1 MSDHS
6 LVSELPRVSVE
17 PASAS
22 FLNEFWKIMAMI
34 VLKNI
39 RLSYGGPVLL
49 GGVELAIGAGERV
62 CLVGRNGEGKSSL
75 IRIMAGDLRPDE
87 GEVTRAP
94 GLRLGVLEQEV
105 PGGVP
110 GTVFDAVADGLGDL
124 GRLAAEYRSLTARMN
139 SEDDPSLTIRLGE
152 IQQRLDAESG
162 WQLDQDVQSTILR
175 LELPPQA
182 AFATLSAGLKRR
194 AMLARALVRNPDLLL
209 LDEPTNH
216 LDLDSIAWMEE
227 FLSRFEGSIL
237 FVTHDRMFLRRLATR
252 IVELD
257 QGRLTSWPG
266 DYEEYL
272 KRRAAELTAAEN
284 QRELFD
290 KKLAVEESWIRQ
302 GVKAR
307 RTRNEGRVRM
317 LEQMRKERR
326 ERRERPGTARMQIE
340 NAGMSGKIVCEAVAA
355 AFGYGKGEM
364 PVIQEFSTLI
374 LRGDRIGILGA
385 NGAGKST
392 LLRLLLGEVKP
403 QAGSVR
409 LGTNLQ
415 IAYFDQLREQL
426 DEKRSVFDNIA
437 DGNSMLTIGGKTRH
451 VYGYLQ
457 DFLFAPERARSPVGS
472 LSGGERNRLLLAK
485 LFTRPSNLLVL
496 DEPTN
501 DLDLET
507 LELFEDLLLDY
518 AGTVLLVSHDRA
530 FLNNVVTSTLVF
542 EGRGRVR
549 EYVGGYDDWLRQAP
563 AKAEPQP
570 KPKTA
575 PKTKREKP
583 AGPRKITFNERREME
598 ALPGNIETL
607 EEARQELYARLGD
620 PALYREGGA
629 GVMQAKARLEE
640 IEQELPRLY
649 SRWEELEEIINPKVS
664 PQS

>member
-1 MSDHS
+1 
-6 LVSELPRVSVE
+6 
-17 PASAS
+17 
-22 FLNEFWKIMAMI
+22 MI

-49 GGVELAIGAGERV
+49 DGVDLAIEAGERV

-75 IRIMAGDLRPDE
+75 IRIMSGDLRPDE
-87 GEVTRAP
+87 GEVARAP
-94 GLRLGVLEQEV
+94 GLRDGVLEQEV
-105 PGGVP
+105 PAGVP
-110 GTVFDAVADGLGDL
+110 GTVFEAVAGGLGEL
-124 GRLAAEYRSLTARMN
+124 GRLAAEYHSLTARMN

-152 IQQRLDAESG
+152 IQHRLDAESG
-162 WQLDQDVQSTILR
+162 WQLDQDVQSMILR
-175 LELPPQA
+175 LELPPLA
-182 AFATLSAGLKRR
+182 AFATLSAGMKRR
-194 AMLARALVRNPDLLL
+194 TMLARALVRNPDLLL

-227 FLSRFEGSIL
+227 FLSRFQGSIL

-257 QGRLTSWPG
+257 RGRLTSWPG
-266 DYEEYL
+266 DYDEYL
-272 KRRAAELTAAEN
+272 KRKTAELAAAES

-290 KKLAVEESWIRQ
+290 KKLAEEETWIRQ

-317 LEQMRKERR
+317 LEQMRSERR
-326 ERRERPGTARMQIE
+326 ERRERPGTARMPIE
-340 NAGMSGKIVCEAVAA
+340 NAGMSGKIVCEAAGA
-355 AFGYGKGEM
+355 TFGYGGP
-364 PVIQEFSTLI
+364 PVIKDFSTLI
-374 LRGDRIGILGA
+374 LRGDRIGILGE

-392 LLRLLLGEVKP
+392 LLRLLLGEVSP

-437 DGNSMLTIGGKTRH
+437 DGNSRVTIGGKARH

-457 DFLFAPERARSPVGS
+457 DFLFAPERARSPVSS

-507 LELFEDLLLDY
+507 LELLEDLLLNY

-563 AKAEPQP
+563 SRVQPQP
-570 KPKTA
+570 KPKAA
-575 PKTKREKP
+575 PRSKREKP
-583 AGPRKITFNERREME
+583 VGARKITFHEQREME
-598 ALPGNIETL
+598 ALPGNIERL
-607 EEARQELYARLGD
+607 EEAREELYTRLAE

-629 GVMQAKARLEE
+629 GVVEAKARLEE

-649 SRWEELEEIINPKVS
+649 SRWEELEEIMNPVS
-664 PQS
+664 V